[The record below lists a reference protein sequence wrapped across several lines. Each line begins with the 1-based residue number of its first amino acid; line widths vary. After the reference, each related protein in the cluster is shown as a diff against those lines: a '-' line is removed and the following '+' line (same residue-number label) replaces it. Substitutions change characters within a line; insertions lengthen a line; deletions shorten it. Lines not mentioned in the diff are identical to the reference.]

1 MAGQLDSLFK
11 NVAKSV
17 VATLGDSLDHTITYT
32 KKGVSSYNVETG
44 EDITVNTTYS
54 DIKVPISFIR
64 SEEEG
69 AQEMRE
75 AKLYITPDLIGDNQP
90 SLEDEITLSFAG
102 SDRVVQIVD
111 IDTKKGG
118 QTYLFIL
125 WLLFPESDSRGFP
138 LCGPF
143 ALAPPQVT
151 RHMAKGVGG
160 WVGRSP
166 GTFRRAVPQRC
177 SKTNNGTTSSVTNFG
192 DFWPLRRRF

>member
-11 NVAKSV
+11 SVAKSV

-32 KKGVSSYNVETG
+32 KKGVSSYNIEKG
-44 EDITVNTTYS
+44 EDITVDTTYS

-90 SLEDEITLSFAG
+90 SLEDEITLNFAG
-102 SDRVVQIVD
+102 SNRGVQIVD

-125 WLLFPESDSRGFP
+125 L
-138 LCGPF
+138 
-143 ALAPPQVT
+143 V
-151 RHMAKGVGG
+151 
-160 WVGRSP
+160 
-166 GTFRRAVPQRC
+166 
-177 SKTNNGTTSSVTNFG
+177 
-192 DFWPLRRRF
+192 RF